1 MSLTRGHERASAGGF
16 TPHSMIDTAGPHMDE
31 IAGMQGFY
39 HRSKFARQQM
49 QFFDARA
56 NAGSQALAAPAR

>member
-1 MSLTRGHERASAGGF
+1 
-16 TPHSMIDTAGPHMDE
+16 MIDTAGPHMDE